1 MTDFADYRS
10 PVLTRGG
17 ICVPPT
23 VTYFPYRVSGSTL
36 TAVEPLPLLLLVP
49 SARRPTLLEPPKRR
63 SPTDWVTA
71 SWEEGA
77 RHGRPTTR
85 HATAHSWRRN
95 FCRQLGPSSQF
106 WQVFRRDRSTFS
118 SFFDGG
124 TSARWRNRL
133 TATGWDSA
141 RRISFS
147 RKERQTKRLFAAC
160 VVPAVFLITKVD
172 YRAPTNKRQV
182 TAQFDDFPTK
192 VLVP

>member
-1 MTDFADYRS
+1 MPATTTTLVDHHASS
-10 PVLTRGG
+10 PHVAVGR
-17 ICVPPT
+17 
-23 VTYFPYRVSGSTL
+23 
-36 TAVEPLPLLLLVP
+36 TAC
-49 SARRPTLLEPPKRR
+49 
-63 SPTDWVTA
+63 
-71 SWEEGA
+71 WEEGV

-106 WQVFRRDRSTFS
+106 WQAFRRDRSTFS

-141 RRISFS
+141 RLISFS

-172 YRAPTNKRQV
+172 ARAPTNKRQV
-182 TAQFDDFPTK
+182 PAQFDDFPTK